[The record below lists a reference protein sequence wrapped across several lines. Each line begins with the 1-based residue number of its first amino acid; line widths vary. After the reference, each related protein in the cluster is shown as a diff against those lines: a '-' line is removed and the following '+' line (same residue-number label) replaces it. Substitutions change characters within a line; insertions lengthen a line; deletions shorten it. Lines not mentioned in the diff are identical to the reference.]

1 VCFESCVTNSRLPVM
16 GNLQGRPRH
25 LSTQSAKSNIMK
37 LSAWGSSRTNL
48 VMRIPRHGGDAK
60 LRVHLRP
67 SDSDRLHQNWRRIYV
82 KRHLFHLV
90 TMRQLTYPKSKVCHP
105 DICIYILLLSVLNFE
120 ILMHT
125 PRITSVIKILIQICW
140 LMMEHPLV
148 STLSAAW

>member
-1 VCFESCVTNSRLPVM
+1 VCLESCVTNSQLPVM
-16 GNLQGRPRH
+16 GNLHGRPRH
-25 LSTQSAKSNIMK
+25 LSAQSAKSNIMK
-37 LSAWGSSRTNL
+37 LSARGSSRTNL

-60 LRVHLRP
+60 IRVHLRP
-67 SDSDRLHQNWRRIYV
+67 NDSDRLHQNWPRIYV

-140 LMMEHPLV
+140 LMKEHPLV